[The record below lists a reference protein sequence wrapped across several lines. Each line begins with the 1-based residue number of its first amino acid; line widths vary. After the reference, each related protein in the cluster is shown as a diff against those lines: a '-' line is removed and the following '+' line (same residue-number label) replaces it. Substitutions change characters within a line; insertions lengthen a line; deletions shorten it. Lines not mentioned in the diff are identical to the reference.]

1 MKTKEEID
9 RCSET
14 GREEGKME
22 AGDWPEREEKDI
34 KASAVTPD
42 TIMDVMQLKT
52 QDDLQY
58 NSVL

>member
-9 RCSET
+9 SER
-14 GREEGKME
+14 GRGEGKME
-22 AGDWPEREEKDI
+22 AGDWPKTEEKDV